1 MRFKLDNSTIGQCL
15 TFAIEVTKKT
25 ESYYKLRNK
34 YARTEK
40 LIFDMFI
47 GKLAEM
53 AVWSHLVDED
63 KDCTQPNFK
72 VKDCADDGDIK
83 VFSDGNIITLHVKC
97 VKSDSIVSDSWL
109 IETKELLNLGDS
121 DYFAFCKYY
130 APNEIEI
137 VKMIHSKYVVWKKP
151 MADFLKTKS
160 ACYLVDMQ

>member
-72 VKDCADDGDIK
+72 IKDGADDGDIK
-83 VFSDGNIITLHVKC
+83 VFTEDETRIIHCKV
-97 VKSDSIVSDSWL
+97 VRHDSPVTDSWL
-109 IETKELLNLGDS
+109 IETKELSDLGEN
-121 DYFAFCKYY
+121 DYFALCKYY
-130 APNEIEI
+130 TPNEIEI
-137 VKMIHSKYVVWKKP
+137 VRYIAANKIKWQKP
-151 MADFLKTKS
+151 KADLPTKS
-160 ACYLVDMQ
+160 ACYLSDLEI